1 VYMIIDFKVD
11 YDTVTYDSSYVERTL
26 PPVLRMTLGIVTLT
40 EVGVQRRI
48 STRMAAHEKRL
59 TEKRA
64 TEEFVRPRDAA
75 VQLQISYPTVKQWIY
90 NRKLR
95 AVKTPGGHYR
105 IPQSEVDRLLHRTRG
120 HNEDERRVSYKRI
133 SGRNQLVGRI
143 VDIRVSGLVAQ
154 VTLSVG
160 GQLITSL
167 ITSGAVR
174 EMQLR
179 KGQTAAALIKAT
191 EVMIIRV

>member
-1 VYMIIDFKVD
+1 
-11 YDTVTYDSSYVERTL
+11 
-26 PPVLRMTLGIVTLT
+26 
-40 EVGVQRRI
+40 
-48 STRMAAHEKRL
+48 MAADEKRL
-59 TEKRA
+59 SEKRA

-75 VQLQISYPTVKQWIY
+75 VQLQISYPTIKQWIY
-90 NRKLR
+90 HRKLR

-105 IPQSEVDRLLHRTRG
+105 IPQSEIDRLLHRARG

-174 EMQLR
+174 EMQLK

>member
-1 VYMIIDFKVD
+1 MVKKKNGRVD
-11 YDTVTYDSSYVERTL
+11 
-26 PPVLRMTLGIVTLT
+26 
-40 EVGVQRRI
+40 
-48 STRMAAHEKRL
+48 AHDPL
-59 TEKRA
+59 L
-64 TEEFVRPRDAA
+64 RPRDAA
-75 VQLQISYPTVKQWIY
+75 VELQVSYPTVKQWIY
-90 NRKLR
+90 RRKLR

-105 IPQSEVDRLLHRTRG
+105 IPQSEIDRLLYRTRG
-120 HNEDERRVSYKRI
+120 DNKSERRVTYQRI

-143 VDIRVSGLVAQ
+143 TDVRVSGLVAQ

-174 EMQLR
+174 EMKLK

>member
-1 VYMIIDFKVD
+1 
-11 YDTVTYDSSYVERTL
+11 
-26 PPVLRMTLGIVTLT
+26 
-40 EVGVQRRI
+40 
-48 STRMAAHEKRL
+48 MAAHEKRL
-59 TEKRA
+59 REKRA

-154 VTLSVG
+154 VTVSVG

-174 EMQLR
+174 EMQLK

>member
-1 VYMIIDFKVD
+1 MPKVD
-11 YDTVTYDSSYVERTL
+11 PMKDPKTSRTDEAML
-26 PPVLRMTLGIVTLT
+26 
-40 EVGVQRRI
+40 
-48 STRMAAHEKRL
+48 
-59 TEKRA
+59 
-64 TEEFVRPRDAA
+64 RPRDAA

-90 NRKLR
+90 HHKLR

-105 IPQSEVDRLLHRTRG
+105 IPQSEIDRLLHRTRG
-120 HNEDERRVSYKRI
+120 HNEEERRVSYKRI

-174 EMQLR
+174 EMQLK

>member
-1 VYMIIDFKVD
+1 MGEKKKGRADAR
-11 YDTVTYDSSYVERTL
+11 ETL
-26 PPVLRMTLGIVTLT
+26 L
-40 EVGVQRRI
+40 
-48 STRMAAHEKRL
+48 
-59 TEKRA
+59 
-64 TEEFVRPRDAA
+64 RPRDAA
-75 VQLQISYPTVKQWIY
+75 VQLQISYPTIKQWIY
-90 NRKLR
+90 RSKLR

-105 IPQSEVDRLLHRTRG
+105 IPQTEIDRLLYRTRG
-120 HNEDERRVSYKRI
+120 HNEDERRVSYQRI

-143 VDIRVSGLVAQ
+143 VDVRVSGLVAQ

-174 EMQLR
+174 EMQLK

>member
-1 VYMIIDFKVD
+1 MPKKNNRTDILENMI
-11 YDTVTYDSSYVERTL
+11 
-26 PPVLRMTLGIVTLT
+26 
-40 EVGVQRRI
+40 
-48 STRMAAHEKRL
+48 
-59 TEKRA
+59 
-64 TEEFVRPRDAA
+64 RPRDAA
-75 VQLQISYPTVKQWIY
+75 VQLQISYPTIKQWIY
-90 NRKLR
+90 HRKLR
-95 AVKTPGGHYR
+95 AIKTPGGHYR
-105 IPQSEVDRLLHRTRG
+105 IPQSEIDHLLYRTRG
-120 HNEDERRVSYKRI
+120 RNQDERRVTFQRI

-143 VDIRVSGLVAQ
+143 VDVRVSGLVGQ

-174 EMQLR
+174 EMHLK

>member
-1 VYMIIDFKVD
+1 MADK
-11 YDTVTYDSSYVERTL
+11 
-26 PPVLRMTLGIVTLT
+26 MK
-40 EVGVQRRI
+40 
-48 STRMAAHEKRL
+48 TRALAESL
-59 TEKRA
+59 L
-64 TEEFVRPRDAA
+64 RPRDAA
-75 VQLQISYPTVKQWIY
+75 VQLQISYPTIKQWIY
-90 NRKLR
+90 HRKLR

-105 IPQSEVDRLLHRTRG
+105 IPQSEIDRLLYRARG
-120 HNEDERRVSYKRI
+120 HNEDERRVTYKRI

-143 VDIRVSGLVAQ
+143 VDVRVSGLVAQ

-174 EMQLR
+174 EMNLK